1 MIWGLCY
8 GYNNKIISFVVVCSF
23 TYSEYKEG
31 DKMIENVIILGF
43 IVGIILFCLFFEG
56 DKNEKR

>member
-1 MIWGLCY
+1 
-8 GYNNKIISFVVVCSF
+8 
-23 TYSEYKEG
+23 
-31 DKMIENVIILGF
+31 MIENVIMLGF